1 MAVIRVVAILRQVWR
16 SDRHTCQG
24 QLRLGWCAGESAIS
38 CRRRA
43 PIVGVALPSGLEPP
57 VQGEKP
63 TEHRHDQDVKA
74 VQDADDQQN
83 AADPGRLVL
92 QLSCS
97 ASIGQPL
104 VRSKRTVNRM

>member
-1 MAVIRVVAILRQVWR
+1 
-16 SDRHTCQG
+16 
-24 QLRLGWCAGESAIS
+24 
-38 CRRRA
+38 
-43 PIVGVALPSGLEPP
+43 VALPSGLEPP

-97 ASIGQPL
+97 RLDRPAARAL
-104 VRSKRTVNRM
+104 EVNSEQDAGREDQVVDDVGEDDVALAC